1 MSDAVDVFLL
11 PQMEST
17 RLTVYELDL
26 SQLFFNWR
34 FDAETNRWTDQAALP
49 EPRPLFELI
58 SPEYG
63 ELRHVNMSKARG
75 YGLVIIKDAVIVFE
89 FKRSAGSYT

>member
-1 MSDAVDVFLL
+1 MFTCRDAQIALEIKRDGQSPTSPISNQPRRLEYRYTNMEQGFVMSDAVDEFLL

-34 FDAETNRWTDQAALP
+34 FDAETNRWTD
-49 EPRPLFELI
+49 
-58 SPEYG
+58 
-63 ELRHVNMSKARG
+63 
-75 YGLVIIKDAVIVFE
+75 
-89 FKRSAGSYT
+89 

>member
-1 MSDAVDVFLL
+1 MEQGFVMSDAVDQFLL

-34 FDAETNRWTDQAALP
+34 FDAETNRWTD
-49 EPRPLFELI
+49 
-58 SPEYG
+58 
-63 ELRHVNMSKARG
+63 
-75 YGLVIIKDAVIVFE
+75 
-89 FKRSAGSYT
+89 